1 MTHIDKTNRR
11 VAMGKKKV
19 NQEIQEGLSEVDR
32 KNNYRKPTDSLYI
45 NG

>member
-1 MTHIDKTNRR
+1 
-11 VAMGKKKV
+11 MGKKKV
-19 NQEIQEGLSEVDR
+19 NQEIQGGFSEVNR